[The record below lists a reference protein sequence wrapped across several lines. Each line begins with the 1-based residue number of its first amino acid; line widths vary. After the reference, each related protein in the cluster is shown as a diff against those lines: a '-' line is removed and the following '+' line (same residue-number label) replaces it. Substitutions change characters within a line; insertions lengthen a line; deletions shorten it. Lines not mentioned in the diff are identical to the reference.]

1 MRFRNLT
8 ADKHFIGLLPAPQ
21 NGAFVYGHIRAGRT
35 SAVKND
41 ILIGIRDLLMRVL
54 NVPESVVWVYLNDLA
69 HTGIVEFGHVLPEPL
84 GEQAWVEEL
93 VQRTADARQDGR
105 QARFG

>member
-1 MRFRNLT
+1 
-8 ADKHFIGLLPAPQ
+8 
-21 NGAFVYGHIRAGRT
+21 
-35 SAVKND
+35 
-41 ILIGIRDLLMRVL
+41 
-54 NVPESVVWVYLNDLA
+54 VYLNDLA